1 MRTIVPID
9 SNYHRRLPYGTL
21 SKCPLP
27 LTPDSGGWLL
37 CVSKASPLRTTSEE
51 LSGSCSLGSG
61 QIGVGSMA
69 QTGWVLVTLLSEAG
83 QGPGLGSR

>member
-1 MRTIVPID
+1 MRTIVPIE

-21 SKCPLP
+21 SKYPLP

-37 CVSKASPLRTTSEE
+37 CVSKTSPLRTTSEE

-61 QIGVGSMA
+61 HIGVDSMA
-69 QTGWVLVTLLSEAG
+69 GWVLVTLLSG
-83 QGPGLGSR
+83 GRSGSQSQK